1 MSLFKEATPSL
12 ESKSLGQ
19 LISKYT
25 ELKVFDDGVEATL
38 EIRLKSAERIGDIVA
53 WDNECR
59 TRNLLVGSGV
69 AIAVIVPL
77 LLHQVMILDA
87 NKSVVVLFGCLGIG
101 GLVGLMGLLVDLWVS
116 HAITASTA
124 TLFSRKLTLELT
136 SRLVELSNTKGN
148 YMLDKY
154 SVDNLALISY
164 DSSGKRKV
172 LYSQHRE

>member
-1 MSLFKEATPSL
+1 MSLFKSATPSL

-19 LISKYT
+19 LIAKYT

-38 EIRLKSAERIGDIVA
+38 EIRLKSAERIGDIVE

-59 TRNLLVGSGV
+59 TRNLLVGIGV

-87 NKSVVVLFGCLGIG
+87 NTSVTVWFGCLCIG
-101 GLVGLMGLLVDLWVS
+101 GLVGLLGVLVDLWVS
-116 HAITASTA
+116 HAISSSTA
-124 TLFSRKLTLELT
+124 TLFSRKLTIELT
-136 SRLVELSNTKGN
+136 SRLIDLDNTKGN

-154 SVDNLALISY
+154 SVDNLALIAH

>member
-1 MSLFKEATPSL
+1 MGLFKSETPSL
-12 ESKSLGQ
+12 KSKSLGQ
-19 LISKYT
+19 LIAKYT

-38 EIRLKSAERIGDIVA
+38 EIRLKSAERIRDIVE

-59 TRNLLVGSGV
+59 TRNLLGGIGV
-69 AIAVIVPL
+69 AIAVILPL

-87 NKSVVVLFGCLGIG
+87 NNSVAVWFGCICIG
-101 GLVGLMGLLVDLWVS
+101 SLVGLLGVLVDLWDT
-116 HAITASTA
+116 HTITASTA
-124 TLFSRKLTLELT
+124 TLFSRELTLELA
-136 SRLVELSNTKGN
+136 SRLIDLGNTKGN

-154 SVDNLALISY
+154 LVDNLALIAH